1 MSNRREQIL
10 TSAASLF
17 AQRGYLGV
25 SVNDIGEACGI
36 SGPAL
41 YKHFSGKEQL
51 LAESLTT
58 ISERLLHEGALRVAS
73 AGTSQQALESLI
85 EWHVSFAL
93 SEPTLI
99 ILQEREWANLTPE
112 AQDAVRT
119 LQRAYI
125 DLWVDALSHVRSDW
139 DRATARAAAQAMFG
153 LINSTPHS
161 ARIDASG
168 MRTLL
173 TGLARD
179 ALFGSAA

>member
-1 MSNRREQIL
+1 MTTRREQIL

-51 LAESLTT
+51 LAESLTS
-58 ISERLLHEGALRVAS
+58 ISERLLREGAVRVANAGS
-73 AGTSQQALESLI
+73 AAGALESLI
-85 EWHVSFAL
+85 DWHVSFAL

-99 ILQEREWANLTPE
+99 ILQEREWANLTPD
-112 AQDAVRT
+112 AQTAVRT

-125 DLWVDALSHVRSDW
+125 DLWVDSLAEVRSDW
-139 DRATARAAAQAMFG
+139 DRATARAAAQAVFG

-161 ARIDASG
+161 ARIDAAG
-168 MRTLL
+168 MRALL
-173 TGLARD
+173 TGLAHD
-179 ALFGSAA
+179 ALFGSTA